1 MVANAHPRSSVANPP
16 KGRKII
22 RGIQL
27 KRGSACDAC
36 RRRRVRCD
44 AGKPHCASCVR
55 SLQYLERIHPGD
67 PHTIQCHYAHDW
79 DTEDDGHSSQG
90 EETDPRPRG
99 GVDIE
104 EPAPVHN
111 TEGSLVSQENG
122 LQSFAA
128 PPRNDSHQTTET
140 HSTMDLASI
149 QGEQWGQSIAGAD
162 TMTNYN
168 PALFSDFQSLFHMG
182 NTPMDALASLQGQ
195 AVEPQTLS
203 EQSSSGQSQNT
214 TRPATV
220 AEEDILDAAIQS
232 SFIRDLLWPGW
243 PATLP
248 APILTRSS
256 VEIFFTTIPSIT
268 RVIHRQSFL
277 ARLSLPPTHPEFPHK
292 SLLHAI
298 CTVASRQSAAV
309 CTRTV
314 QEDVE
319 KSASDAKAAKGKGL
333 DIDPESLT
341 CFAEKHAEYALAAI
355 KFNHVNA
362 RGLFDMLQAVIVLG
376 HWGQSVARWMDCWYL
391 VGTAARLATCLGLL
405 DSCSIRRDKST
416 PYRRSILG
424 FPKDDAEKE
433 ERKAAMWYLLIYD
446 VTSSASSGWSG
457 TLPMDEI
464 TTHFLA
470 ARVDFDRGGA
480 IRENPQSFV
489 SPDIYFNHPVVDSFV
504 MLSKGNML
512 LSRVIKFV
520 RRSRGMQAHERSSVA
535 DQPEFQQIENDLGML
550 SMTFPPSLR
559 DPVQY
564 MQGPIKTID
573 ADLISAH
580 LILHVAAIH
589 LHEPF
594 ADIQDP
600 TSSSANRLLVEA
612 RACLNIVYLIV
623 SGSADVSYMVAP
635 FTYLFTATRTLALFY
650 NRALESQDEVSARTL
665 YTEIAVFK
673 NMFASLAT
681 RHAVGVRH
689 LTMIDTMIASM
700 EEEALGRPVVNGDIS
715 GLGAQASRSHFN
727 SDPFSSRSNNSFH
740 TASQSTTQEVPFLA
754 ENHPDALMIND
765 LRSKSLTSWSSSVS
779 GRFQDYLDQRRG
791 YLKSSPNTSDSI
803 PDVGSSKGQ
812 GEVPAPLDPL
822 GWMDLKSIG
831 KLGDPLP
838 TSALFTP

>member
-1 MVANAHPRSSVANPP
+1 
-16 KGRKII
+16 
-22 RGIQL
+22 
-27 KRGSACDAC
+27 
-36 RRRRVRCD
+36 
-44 AGKPHCASCVR
+44 
-55 SLQYLERIHPGD
+55 
-67 PHTIQCHYAHDW
+67 
-79 DTEDDGHSSQG
+79 
-90 EETDPRPRG
+90 
-99 GVDIE
+99 
-104 EPAPVHN
+104 
-111 TEGSLVSQENG
+111 
-122 LQSFAA
+122 
-128 PPRNDSHQTTET
+128 
-140 HSTMDLASI
+140 MDLASI
-149 QGEQWGQSIAGAD
+149 QDEQWGQSIAGVE
-162 TMTNYN
+162 TTTNYN
-168 PALFSDFQSLFHMG
+168 PALFSDFQSFLDMG
-182 NTPMDALASLQGQ
+182 NTPIDALASLQ
-195 AVEPQTLS
+195 VEPQTLS
-203 EQSSSGQSQNT
+203 EQPSSDQSQDT
-214 TRPATV
+214 TRAATV

-232 SFIRDLLWPGW
+232 SLRDLLWPGW
-243 PATLP
+243 PTTLP

-298 CTVASRQSAAV
+298 CAVASRQSAAV
-309 CTRTV
+309 YTRTV
-314 QEDVE
+314 QEDIE
-319 KSASDAKAAKGKGL
+319 KSARDAKAAKGKGL
-333 DIDPESLT
+333 DVDPESLT

-355 KFNHVNA
+355 KVNHVNA
-362 RGLFDMLQAVIVLG
+362 RGLFDMLQAVIVLV

-405 DSCSIRRDKST
+405 DSCSIRLDKST

-424 FPKDDAEKE
+424 YPKDDAEKE
-433 ERKAAMWYLLIYD
+433 ERKAAMWFLLMYD

-464 TTHFLA
+464 TTHFPA

-480 IRENPQSFV
+480 IQENPQSFV

-504 MLSKGNML
+504 MLSKGNIL

-520 RRSRGMQAHERSSVA
+520 KRSRGMQAHERSSVA
-535 DQPEFQQIENDLGML
+535 DLPEFQQIENDLGIL

-580 LILHVAAIH
+580 LVLHVAAIH

-594 ADIQDP
+594 ADMQDP

-623 SGSADVSYMVAP
+623 SGTADVSYMVAP
-635 FTYLFTATRTLALFY
+635 FTYLFTAARTLALFY
-650 NRALESQDEVSARTL
+650 NRALETQDEVSARTL

-673 NMFASLAT
+673 HVFTSLAT

-689 LTMIDTMIASM
+689 LTMIDTMTASM
-700 EEEALGRPVVNGDIS
+700 EEEALGRPVVNGDLS
-715 GLGAQASRSHFN
+715 GLGAQASRIHSN
-727 SDPFSSRSNNSFH
+727 STPFSSRSNNSFH
-740 TASQSTTQEVPFLA
+740 TASQSTTPEVSFLA

-765 LRSKSLTSWSSSVS
+765 LRSKSLFHWSSSVS
-779 GRFQDYLDQRRG
+779 GRLQDYLDQRRG
-791 YLKSSPNTSDSI
+791 YLKSSPSTSDSI

-812 GEVPAPLDPL
+812 GEGPAHVDPL